1 MTVSGSGRSQGMMT
15 TKTMKRESMKTSD
28 DIIDVHATI
37 VGEGDVKEQ
46 GQELA
51 VAGQGSY
58 AFRELVPEKRLA
70 DIKRV
75 VPQLATKVVSSPSAI
90 ISYKESVL
98 KGVNELSE
106 RLIDE
111 QKGVSIPEADNIING
126 VLHEIDGYSSKY
138 SPEKMNSKMSAVK
151 RRLFGPMYAIKAM
164 KKDALPI
171 AGKLDEVSVEIQKME
186 IGLRDNAARGRV
198 LRKKMID
205 SLGNIVDVIAI
216 LEELKECLGNDIEK
230 MSEVASEANGGIV
243 EWEGQKYT
251 PEEFDELMSDYGTA
265 LSEAEKTWFNWRQ
278 KYFLYIANIVSSR
291 NIIQVSMTMERTCR
305 RIRVDA
311 IPAAR
316 TQLAA
321 WQQAEFARQ
330 SASKADTINEGV
342 DRLIS
347 ASIKGSTDAV
357 SSVMSASTKAMISD
371 QTVLDIAD
379 NIRRQFQIMLDAESE
394 AKAARQRN
402 LALIENGEEAIVQA
416 AEDALRESIRRISG
430 NETGNRKLIRSA
442 ADADILDLDN

>member
-1 MTVSGSGRSQGMMT
+1 MTVSGSKRSQGMMT
-15 TKTMKRESMKTSD
+15 TKTMERESMKTSD
-28 DIIDVHATI
+28 
-37 VGEGDVKEQ
+37 DVKEQ

-58 AFRELVPEKRLA
+58 AFREIVPEKRLA

-75 VPQLATKVVSSPSAI
+75 VPQLAAKVVSSPSAI

-111 QKGVSIPEADNIING
+111 QKGVSIPEADSIING

-138 SPEKMNSKMSAVK
+138 SPEKMNSKMSAIK

-171 AGKLDEVSVEIQKME
+171 ARKLDEVSVEIQKME

-205 SLGNIVDVIAI
+205 SIGNIVDVIAI
-216 LEELKECLGNDIEK
+216 LEELKERLGNDIEK
-230 MSEVASEANGGIV
+230 MSGVASGANGGIV

-330 SASKADTINEGV
+330 SASKANAINEGV

-371 QTVLDIAD
+371 QTVLDITD

-394 AKAARQRN
+394 AKVARQRN

-416 AEDALRESIRRISG
+416 AEDARRESIRRISG